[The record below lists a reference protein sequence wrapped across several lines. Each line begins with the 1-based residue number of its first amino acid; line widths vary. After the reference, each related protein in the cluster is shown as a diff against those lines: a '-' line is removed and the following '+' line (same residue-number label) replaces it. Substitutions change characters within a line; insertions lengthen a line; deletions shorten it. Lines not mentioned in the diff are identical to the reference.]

1 MIRPHPFVALA
12 VALAAAPLTAQQPA
26 FTLEQA
32 LAAPFPDNL
41 VAAPAGGA
49 VAWVFNANG
58 ARNIWFAAPPDY
70 QGRQVTAYPDD
81 DGQEIGDLAWT
92 PDGKAIVYTR
102 GGGVNGRGDRKS
114 TRLNSSHRTISYA
127 VFCLKKK
134 KK

>member
-1 MIRPHPFVALA
+1 MTTPRYAA
-12 VALAAAPLTAQQPA
+12 VLVLCALAATAPLT
-26 FTLEQA
+26 
-32 LAAPFPDNL
+32 APFPDNL

-58 ARNIWFAAPPDY
+58 ARNIWFAAPPEY

-102 GGGVNGRGDRKS
+102 GGGVNGRGEFPNPRSLTTGVKQE
-114 TRLNSSHRTISYA
+114 I
-127 VFCLKKK
+127 
-134 KK
+134 